1 VSGFIKEFI
10 MKIYEDKVPCT
21 DCGCCEGKCPSGLDI
36 PKFLALFNEYVETG
50 DESAVISA
58 INDVPEDNRPNKCIG
73 CGTCQLA
80 CPEPITIWKVM
91 GKLAN
96 IAKN

>member
-1 VSGFIKEFI
+1 

-21 DCGCCEGKCPSGLDI
+21 DCKACEGKCPSGIDI
-36 PKFLALFNEYVETG
+36 PKYLQLFNEYVETG
-50 DESAVISA
+50 DESAVNSFTKT
-58 INDVPEDNRPNKCIG
+58 VPEENRPHKCIG

-80 CPEPITIWKVM
+80 CPEPIVIWKVM

-96 IAKN
+96 IVRG